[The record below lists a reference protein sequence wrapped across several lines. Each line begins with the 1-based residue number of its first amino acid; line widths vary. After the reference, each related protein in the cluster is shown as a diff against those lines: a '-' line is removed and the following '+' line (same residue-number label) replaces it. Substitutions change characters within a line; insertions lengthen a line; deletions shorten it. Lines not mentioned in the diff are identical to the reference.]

1 MSKQQTS
8 SDEDRT
14 IDAMPTK
21 ELFINMLTRDVQLI
35 PAIIDL
41 ADNCTDGA
49 RRIRGDKS
57 WSDLEVTIEAS
68 GDKFVISD
76 NCGGM
81 DVETAKKYAF
91 RFGREA
97 GAESTKGE
105 VGRFGVGMKRG
116 LFKLGRHF
124 HIHATTKKTQ
134 FEVTIDVEKWAKK
147 PEWQFEFDDTP
158 TENGNFA
165 SDEHGTTITV
175 TKVHAQV
182 AEHFKSEQFIQEL
195 RQQLTSKLETSLERG
210 LAVKV
215 NGESLKPHLRKL
227 VSDKELAP
235 AKKQFSLQGS
245 KGKKVTVELWCGLG
259 KPESQSS
266 ARAESGWYVFCNG
279 RMLLEADKTTATG
292 WGVEDD
298 ESIPA
303 YHPQFNDFRGYA
315 YLDAD
320 DAADLPW
327 NTTKTALD
335 TDHPVYRGVRQQ
347 MVALARPVID
357 YFNKRKEENDAL
369 KAAGEEVA
377 GRLQSLFDESK
388 TKPLH
393 HIQARTAFSTP
404 QIQTIKSTNR
414 GPKLQRIQFDVA
426 AKKAEEVK
434 DQLRVSSWMAVG
446 REVFDYYYNA
456 ECGDE

>member
-1 MSKQQTS
+1 MAKQS
-8 SDEDRT
+8 AADRT
-14 IDAMPTK
+14 IEAMPTK
-21 ELFINMLTRDVQLI
+21 ELFIDMLTRDVALI

-49 RRIRGDKS
+49 RRIKGDKS
-57 WSDLEVTIEAS
+57 WSGMEVTIEAKA
-68 GDKFVISD
+68 DKFVISD

-81 DVETAKKYAF
+81 DVDTARKYAF

-116 LFKLGRHF
+116 LFKLGKQF
-124 HIHATTKKTQ
+124 HIHSTTKKTQ
-134 FEVTIDVEKWAKK
+134 FDVTIYVEKWAKAK
-147 PEWQFEFDDTP
+147 EWQFRFDKDPVEDT
-158 TENGNFA
+158 TFA
-165 SDEHGTTITV
+165 ADKQGTKITV
-175 TKVHAQV
+175 SQLHAQV
-182 AEHFKSEQFIQEL
+182 AEHFKSEQFVQEL
-195 RQQLTSKLETSLERG
+195 RQQLTSKLETSLGNG
-210 LAVKV
+210 LSVKV
-215 NGESLKPHLRKL
+215 NGESLKPHVRQL
-227 VSDKELAP
+227 VSDKALAP
-235 AKKQFSLQGS
+235 AKKRFTLDGA
-245 KGKKVTVELWCGLG
+245 KGKKVTAEIWCGLG
-259 KPESQSS
+259 KPASHGS

-303 YHPQFNDFRGYA
+303 YHPQFNDFRGFA

-335 TDHPVYRGVRQQ
+335 TDHPVYRKVRQE
-347 MVALARPVID
+347 MVLLARPVIN

-369 KAAGEEVA
+369 KAAGEEGA
-377 GRLQSLFDESK
+377 GRLQTLFDDSK
-388 TKPLH
+388 TKALDDITP
-393 HIQARTAFSTP
+393 RKVFSAPPP
-404 QIQTIKSTNR
+404 QKA
-414 GPKLQRIQFDVA
+414 PKGKAADSLQSISFKADRDKADAVKESLDVTSWT
-426 AKKAEEVK
+426 KVGEEV
-434 DQLRVSSWMAVG
+434 
-446 REVFDYYYNA
+446 FNYYYNA

>member
-1 MSKQQTS
+1 MSKQPNA
-8 SDEDRT
+8 DRT

-21 ELFINMLTRDVQLI
+21 ELFIAMLTRDVALI

-49 RRIRGDKS
+49 RRLKGAKS
-57 WSDLEVTIEAS
+57 WSGLEVTIEAKT
-68 GDKFVISD
+68 DKFSISD

-81 DVETAKKYAF
+81 EVETARKYAF

-97 GAESTKGE
+97 GAESTRGE

-124 HIHATTKKTQ
+124 HIHSTTKKTQ
-134 FEVTIDVEKWAKK
+134 FDVTIDVEKWAKK
-147 PEWQFEFDDTP
+147 PEWQFEFDKPP
-158 TENGNFA
+158 TEDGNFPA
-165 SDEHGTTITV
+165 DKHGTTITV
-175 TKVHAQV
+175 TKVHPQV
-182 AEHFKSEQFIQEL
+182 ADHFKSDQFIQEL
-195 RQQLTSKLETSLERG
+195 RQQLTSKLETSLANG
-210 LAVKV
+210 LTVKV
-215 NGESLKPHLRKL
+215 NGECLKPHIRKL
-227 VSDKELAP
+227 VSDKALAP
-235 AKKQFSLQGS
+235 AKKRFTLEGA

-259 KPESQSS
+259 KPDSHSS

-335 TDHPVYRGVRQQ
+335 TDHPVYRSVRQH
-347 MVALARPVID
+347 MVALARPVIN

-369 KAAGEEVA
+369 KAVGDDGA
-377 GRLQSLFDESK
+377 GRLQSLFDDAT
-388 TKPLH
+388 TKPLED
-393 HIQARTAFSTP
+393 ITARAAFSAP
-404 QIQTIKSTNR
+404 P
-414 GPKLQRIQFDVA
+414 PKKVA
-426 AKKAEEVK
+426 KAKGADAQQSISFKADRDKAETVK
-434 DQLRVSSWMAVG
+434 ESLDVTSWTKVG
-446 REVFDYYYNA
+446 EEVFNYYYNA

>member
-1 MSKQQTS
+1 MAKNSAA
-8 SDEDRT
+8 DRT

-21 ELFINMLTRDVQLI
+21 ELFIAMLTRDVALI

-49 RRIRGDKS
+49 RRVKGDKS
-57 WSDLEVTIEAS
+57 WSDMEVTIEANT
-68 GDKFVISD
+68 DKFSISD

-81 DVETAKKYAF
+81 DVDTARKYAF
-91 RFGREA
+91 RFGRET
-97 GAESTKGE
+97 GAASTKGE

-124 HIHATTKKTQ
+124 HIRSTTKKTQ
-134 FEVTIDVEKWAKK
+134 FDVTIDVEKWAKAS
-147 PEWQFEFDDTP
+147 EWQFEFDKTP
-158 TENGNFA
+158 IENGNFPV
-165 SDEHGTTITV
+165 DMHGTKITV
-175 TKVHAQV
+175 TKVHRQV
-182 AEHFKSEQFIQEL
+182 ADHFESDQFIQEL
-195 RQQLTSKLETSLERG
+195 RQQLTSKLETSLANG
-210 LAVKV
+210 LRIKV
-215 NGESLKPHLRKL
+215 NGESLKPHVRKL
-227 VSDKELAP
+227 VSDRALAP
-235 AKKQFSLQGS
+235 ARKRFTLAGA

-259 KPESQSS
+259 KPQSHSS

-335 TDHPVYRGVRQQ
+335 TDHPVYRSVRLQ
-347 MVALARPVID
+347 MVAIARPVVD

-369 KAAGEEVA
+369 KAAGDTGV
-377 GRLQSLFDESK
+377 GRLQSLFDDAN
-388 TKPLH
+388 TKPLDD
-393 HIQARTAFSTP
+393 ITARASFSAP
-404 QIQTIKSTNR
+404 
-414 GPKLQRIQFDVA
+414 PP
-426 AKKAEEVK
+426 KKAPKPKGIEAHQAISFKVDKDKAETVKDSLDVPSWTKVGEEV
-434 DQLRVSSWMAVG
+434 
-446 REVFDYYYNA
+446 FNYYYNA
-456 ECGDE
+456 ECGNE

>member
-1 MSKQQTS
+1 MVKQTPTG
-8 SDEDRT
+8 RT

-21 ELFINMLTRDVQLI
+21 ELFIAMLTRDVALI

-49 RRIRGDKS
+49 RRLKADKS
-57 WSDLEVTIEAS
+57 WSELEVTIEAKAT
-68 GDKFVISD
+68 KFVISD

-81 DVETAKKYAF
+81 DVETARKYAF
-91 RFGREA
+91 RFGRQA

-124 HIHATTKKTQ
+124 HIRSTTKKTQ
-134 FEVTIDVEKWAKK
+134 FDVTIDVEKWAKK
-147 PEWQFEFDDTP
+147 SEWQFEFDKTP
-158 TENGNFA
+158 TEDGNFPA
-165 SDEHGTTITV
+165 EERGTEITV
-175 TKVHAQV
+175 TKVHPQV
-182 AEHFKSEQFIQEL
+182 ADHFNSAQFIQEL
-195 RQQLTSKLETSLERG
+195 RQQLTSKLETALAKG
-210 LAVKV
+210 LTVRV
-215 NGESLKPHLRKL
+215 NGESLKPHIRKL
-227 VSDKELAP
+227 VSDKALAP
-235 AKKQFSLQGS
+235 AKKRFTLAGAN
-245 KGKKVTVELWCGLG
+245 GKKVTVELWCGLG
-259 KPESQSS
+259 KPDSHSS

-298 ESIPA
+298 ESMPA

-335 TDHPVYRGVRQQ
+335 TDHPVYRGVRQH
-347 MVALARPVID
+347 MVALARPVIN
-357 YFNKRKEENDAL
+357 YFNKRKEENDSL
-369 KAAGEEVA
+369 KAAGDDGA
-377 GRLQSLFDESK
+377 GRLQSLFDDASM
-388 TKPLH
+388 KPLEE
-393 HIQARTAFSTP
+393 IKARATFTAP
-404 QIQTIKSTNR
+404 PVRAIRANRR
-414 GPKLQRIQFDVA
+414 GPPLQRIQFDVE
-426 AKKAEEVK
+426 AKKAEEAK
-434 DQLRVSSWMAVG
+434 SRLRASSWMAVG
-446 REVFDYYYNA
+446 RDIFDYYYNA

>member
-1 MSKQQTS
+1 MAKQLTA
-8 SDEDRT
+8 DRT

-21 ELFINMLTRDVQLI
+21 ELFIAMLTRDVALI

-49 RRIRGDKS
+49 RRLKGDKS
-57 WSDLEVTIEAS
+57 WSGLEVTIEAKA
-68 GDKFVISD
+68 DRFVISD

-81 DVETAKKYAF
+81 DVETARKYAF
-91 RFGREA
+91 RFGREV

-124 HIHATTKKTQ
+124 HIHSTTKKTQ
-134 FEVTIDVEKWAKK
+134 FDVTINVEKWANK
-147 PEWQFEFDDTP
+147 PEWQFEFDKPP
-158 TENGNFA
+158 TETGNF
-165 SDEHGTTITV
+165 STDERGTKITV
-175 TKVHAQV
+175 TRVHPQV
-182 AEHFKSEQFIQEL
+182 ADHFKSDQFIQEL
-195 RQQLTSKLETSLERG
+195 RQQLTSKLETSLAKG
-210 LAVKV
+210 LAVRV
-215 NGESLKPHLRKL
+215 NGESLRPHIRKL
-227 VSDKELAP
+227 VSEPALAP
-235 AKKQFSLQGS
+235 AKHSVTLQGA
-245 KGKKVTVELWCGLG
+245 KGNKVTVELWCGLG
-259 KPESQSS
+259 KPESHSS

-298 ESIPA
+298 ERIPA

-335 TDHPVYRGVRQQ
+335 TDHPVYRSVRQH

-369 KAAGEEVA
+369 KAAGEEGA
-377 GRLQSLFDESK
+377 GRLQSLFDDAK
-388 TKPLH
+388 TKPLG
-393 HIQARTAFSTP
+393 ALKTRAAFSAPPTP
-404 QIQTIKSTNR
+404 ATTPLRR
-414 GPKLQRIQFDVA
+414 GPELQRIQFDA
-426 AKKAEEVK
+426 DARKAEEVK
-434 DQLRVSSWMAVG
+434 RHLRATSWMAVG

>member
-1 MSKQQTS
+1 MGKH
-8 SDEDRT
+8 SDFDLT
-14 IDAMPTK
+14 ISAEPTK

-49 RRIRGDKS
+49 RRLKGERTWTDM
-57 WSDLEVTIEAS
+57 EVNIEARP
-68 GDKFVISD
+68 DKFVIAD

-81 DVETAKKYAF
+81 DVKTARKYAF

-97 GAESTKGE
+97 GADSTKGA

-124 HIHATTKKTQ
+124 HIHSTSKSTQ
-134 FEVTIDVEKWAKK
+134 FNVTIDVEKWAKK
-147 PEWQFEFDDTP
+147 PEWQFEFDEKPIEDGSFP
-158 TENGNFA
+158 VG
-165 SDEHGTTITV
+165 DRGTKITV
-175 TKVHAQV
+175 TKIHAQV
-182 AEHFKSEQFIQEL
+182 AEQFKSEQFVQEL
-195 RQQLTSKLETSLERG
+195 RQQLTSKLETSITNG
-210 LAVKV
+210 LTVKV
-215 NGESLKPHLRKL
+215 NGESLKPHIRKL
-227 VSDKELAP
+227 VSDEALAP
-235 AKKQFSLQGS
+235 ARQRLTLAGA

-259 KPESQSS
+259 KPDSHSS

-298 ESIPA
+298 EFIPA
-303 YHPQFNDFRGYA
+303 YHPQFRDFRGYA

-320 DAADLPW
+320 DAVDLPW

-335 TDHPVYRGVRQQ
+335 TDHPVYRSVRQH

-369 KAAGEEVA
+369 KAAGDEGT
-377 GRLQSLFDESK
+377 GRLQSLFDDAE
-388 TKPLH
+388 TKP
-393 HIQARTAFSTP
+393 IDDIKKPRTAFSAP
-404 QIQTIKSTNR
+404 
-414 GPKLQRIQFDVA
+414 P
-426 AKKAEEVK
+426 AKKVPKAKGAATQQAISFKTDRERADAVK
-434 DQLRVSSWMAVG
+434 ESLGASSWTRVG
-446 REVFDYYYNA
+446 EEVFDYYFNA

>member
-1 MSKQQTS
+1 MAKQPAA
-8 SDEDRT
+8 DRT

-21 ELFINMLTRDVQLI
+21 ELFIAMLTRDVALI

-49 RRIRGDKS
+49 RRVKGEKS
-57 WSDLEVTIEAS
+57 WSGFEVTIEAKP
-68 GDKFVISD
+68 DKFLISD

-81 DVETAKKYAF
+81 DVETARKYAF

-97 GAESTKGE
+97 GHVPEKGE

-116 LFKLGRHF
+116 LFKLGKHF
-124 HIHATTKKTQ
+124 HIRSTTKKTQ
-134 FEVTIDVEKWAKK
+134 FDVTIDVEKWAKK
-147 PEWQFEFDDTP
+147 PAWQFEFDKAPKED
-158 TENGNFA
+158 GNFTA
-165 SDEHGTTITV
+165 DEHGTEIIV
-175 TKVHAQV
+175 TKVHPQV
-182 AEHFKSEQFIQEL
+182 ADHFKSDQFIQEL
-195 RQQLTSKLETSLERG
+195 RQQLTSKLETSLANG
-210 LAVKV
+210 LTVKV
-215 NGESLKPHLRKL
+215 NGESLKPHIRKL
-227 VSDKELAP
+227 VSDKALAP
-235 AKKQFSLQGS
+235 AKKRFTLAGA

-259 KPESQSS
+259 KPESHSS

-335 TDHPVYRGVRQQ
+335 TDHPVYRSVRQH
-347 MVALARPVID
+347 MVALARPVIN

-369 KAAGEEVA
+369 KAAGDEGT
-377 GRLQSLFDESK
+377 GRLQSLFDDAK
-388 TKPLH
+388 TKPLED
-393 HIQARTAFSTP
+393 IKARTAFSAP
-404 QIQTIKSTNR
+404 
-414 GPKLQRIQFDVA
+414 PP
-426 AKKAEEVK
+426 KKAPKPKGAGAQQSISFKVDRDKADAVKDSLDVTSWTKVGEEV
-434 DQLRVSSWMAVG
+434 
-446 REVFDYYYNA
+446 FNYYYNA

>member
-1 MSKQQTS
+1 MAKHQSV
-8 SDEDRT
+8 DRA
-14 IDAMPTK
+14 INAMPTK
-21 ELFINMLTRDVQLI
+21 ELFIAMLTRDVALI

-49 RRIRGDKS
+49 RRVRGAES
-57 WSDLEVTIEAS
+57 WLGLSITIDATA
-68 GDKFVISD
+68 GKFSIAD

-81 DVETAKKYAF
+81 DVETARRDAF

-97 GAESTKGE
+97 GHVPEKGE

-124 HIHATTKKTQ
+124 HIRSTTRRTQ
-134 FEVTIDVEKWAKK
+134 FDVTIAVDEWAREA
-147 PEWQFEFDDTP
+147 EWQFAFDKDP
-158 TENGNFA
+158 IEKGSFSA
-165 SDEHGTTITV
+165 DDIGTSITV
-175 TKVHAQV
+175 TQINPQV
-182 AEHFKSEQFIQEL
+182 ASQFRSEQFIQEL
-195 RQQLTSKLETSLERG
+195 RQQLTSKLETSLANG
-210 LAVKV
+210 LTVTV
-215 NGESLKPHLRKL
+215 NGESLRPHVREL
-227 VSDKELAP
+227 VSDKALAP
-235 AKKQFSLQGS
+235 ARKRLRLEGA
-245 KGKKVTVELWCGLG
+245 KGKAVKVELWCGLG
-259 KPESQSS
+259 KPDSHSS

-279 RMLLEADKTTATG
+279 RMLLEADKTAATG

-335 TDHPVYRGVRQQ
+335 TDHPVYRSVRQH
-347 MVALARPVID
+347 MVALARPVIN

-369 KAAGEEVA
+369 KAAGEDRA
-377 GRLQSLFDESK
+377 GRLQSLFDKANTMSLK
-388 TKPLH
+388 K
-393 HIQARTAFSTP
+393 IKARDVFSAPSPAKAPRRSPTH
-404 QIQTIKSTNR
+404 
-414 GPKLQRIQFDVA
+414 QRIQFDA
-426 AKKAEEVK
+426 ESGKAEEVMRSLGVK
-434 DQLRVSSWMAVG
+434 SWMAVG
-446 REVFDYYYNA
+446 RGVFDYYYSA

>member
-1 MSKQQTS
+1 MDKQPAA
-8 SDEDRT
+8 DRN

-21 ELFINMLTRDVQLI
+21 ELFIAMLTRDVALI

-49 RRIRGDKS
+49 RRLRGAKP
-57 WSDLEVTIEAS
+57 WSDLEVTIEAKT
-68 GDKFVISD
+68 DKFSISD

-81 DVETAKKYAF
+81 DVETARRYAF

-124 HIHATTKKTQ
+124 HIHSTTKKTQ
-134 FEVTIDVEKWAKK
+134 FDVTIDVEKWAKRQ
-147 PEWQFEFDDTP
+147 EWQFEFDRTP
-158 TENGNFA
+158 TEDGNFPA
-165 SDEHGTTITV
+165 AKHGTDIIV
-175 TKVHAQV
+175 TKVHPQV
-182 AEHFKSEQFIQEL
+182 ADHFKSEQFIQEL
-195 RQQLTSKLETSLERG
+195 RQQLTSKLETSLANG
-210 LAVKV
+210 LTVKV
-215 NGESLKPHLRKL
+215 NGESLKPHIRKL
-227 VSDKELAP
+227 VSDKALAP
-235 AKKQFSLQGS
+235 GKKRFTLAGS

-259 KPESQSS
+259 KPESHSS

-335 TDHPVYRGVRQQ
+335 TDHPVYRSVRQH
-347 MVALARPVID
+347 MVALARPVIN

-369 KAAGEEVA
+369 KAAGDEGS
-377 GRLQSLFDESK
+377 GRLQSLFDDAK
-388 TKPLH
+388 TMPLDD
-393 HIQARTAFSTP
+393 ITARAAFSAP
-404 QIQTIKSTNR
+404 PVQAIRAARR
-414 GPKLQRIQFDVA
+414 GPALQRIQFDA
-426 AKKAEEVK
+426 DAKKAEEVR
-434 DQLRVSSWMAVG
+434 DHLGVSSWMAVG